1 MGLFESLNIS
11 ASGLS
16 AERLRMDVISSNIAN
31 ANSTETVRG
40 GPYRRKIAVLAPQT
54 GSENFRN
61 VLQDSIKSK
70 APYSG
75 VRVLGIMEDSTALK
89 RIYDPQHPQASADGY
104 VEYPNVDVMKEM
116 VELITASRS
125 YEANVTAMNS
135 TKSMFLKT
143 LEIGR
148 L

>member
-1 MGLFESLNIS
+1 MSFLNAFKSS

-31 ANSTETVRG
+31 AQSTRTAKG
-40 GPYRRKIAVLAPQT
+40 GPYRRQVVLLSPEKEQN
-54 GSENFRN
+54 NFQSI
-61 VLQDSIKSK
+61 LQNTLRKQ

-75 VRVLGIMEDSTALK
+75 VKVAAIVEDQAPLK
-89 RIYDPQHPQASADGY
+89 RVYDPTHPDAGEDGY

-125 YEANVTAMNS
+125 YEANATVLNA
-135 TKSMFLKT
+135 TKSMLLKT

-148 L
+148 S

>member
-1 MGLFESLNIS
+1 MNSLNAIKSS

-31 ANSTETVRG
+31 AQTTRTAKG
-40 GPYRRKIAVLAPQT
+40 GPYRRQVVLLAPQKEQN
-54 GSENFRN
+54 SFQNI
-61 VLQDSIKSK
+61 LQNTLRKQ

-75 VRVLGIMEDSTALK
+75 VKVAAIVEDQAPLK
-89 RIYDPQHPQASADGY
+89 RVYDPTHPDAGEDGY
-104 VEYPNVDVMKEM
+104 VVYPNVDVMTEM

-125 YEANVTAMNS
+125 YEANVTVLNA
-135 TKSMFLKT
+135 TKSMLLKT

-148 L
+148 S

>member
-1 MGLFESLNIS
+1 M
-11 ASGLS
+11 
-16 AERLRMDVISSNIAN
+16 
-31 ANSTETVRG
+31 
-40 GPYRRKIAVLAPQT
+40 KI
-54 GSENFRN
+54 FRN
-61 VLQDSIKSK
+61 VLQDSIKRK

-75 VRVLGIMEDSTALK
+75 VRVLGIIEDSTPLK
-89 RIYDPQHPQASADGY
+89 RVYDPQHPQASADGY

-125 YEANVTAMNS
+125 YEANVTAMNA

-148 L
+148 

>member
-1 MGLFESLNIS
+1 MNFLNAIKSS

-31 ANSTETVRG
+31 AQSTRTAKG
-40 GPYRRKIAVLAPQT
+40 GPYRRQVVLLAPQK
-54 GSENFRN
+54 EQDNFQN
-61 VLQDSIKSK
+61 ILQNTLRKQ

-75 VRVLGIMEDSTALK
+75 VKVAAIVEDQAPLK
-89 RIYDPQHPQASADGY
+89 RVYDPTHPDAGEDGY

-125 YEANVTAMNS
+125 YEANATVLNA
-135 TKSMFLKT
+135 TKSMLLKT

>member
-1 MGLFESLNIS
+1 MNLFKTLNIS

-31 ANSTETVRG
+31 ASSTRSVKG
-40 GPYRRKIAVLAPQT
+40 GPYRRQVVLLAPQNKQE
-54 GSENFRN
+54 SFQK
-61 VLQDSIKSK
+61 VLQDSLNGQ

-75 VRVLGIMEDSTALK
+75 VRVAGIVEDQSPLK
-89 RIYDPQHPQASADGY
+89 RVYDPKHPHASPDGY
-104 VEYPNVDVMKEM
+104 VEYSNVDVMKEM

-125 YEANVTAMNS
+125 YEANVTVLNS

-148 L
+148 S

>member
-1 MGLFESLNIS
+1 MGIFDSLNIS

-31 ANSTETVRG
+31 ASSTQTVGG
-40 GPYRRKIAVLAPQT
+40 GPYRRKIAILSPQNN
-54 GSENFRN
+54 SQSFRK
-61 VLQDSIKSK
+61 VLQDSIKNK

-75 VRVLGIMEDSTALK
+75 VRVLGIMEDSTPLK
-89 RIYDPQHPQASADGY
+89 RVYDPQHPQASEDGY

-116 VELITASRS
+116 VELITASRA

-135 TKSMFLKT
+135 TKSMFIKT

-148 L
+148 S